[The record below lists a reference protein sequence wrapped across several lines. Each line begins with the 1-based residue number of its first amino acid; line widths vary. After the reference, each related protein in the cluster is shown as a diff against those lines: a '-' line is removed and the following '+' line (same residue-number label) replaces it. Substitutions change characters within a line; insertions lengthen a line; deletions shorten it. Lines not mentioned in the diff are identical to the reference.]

1 MSMNNSTYGFSQIF
15 LNVSLDTVVLIHA
28 NFWNLI

>member
-15 LNVSLDTVVLIHA
+15 LNVSLDTIVSIRA
-28 NFWNLI
+28 NFWSLI